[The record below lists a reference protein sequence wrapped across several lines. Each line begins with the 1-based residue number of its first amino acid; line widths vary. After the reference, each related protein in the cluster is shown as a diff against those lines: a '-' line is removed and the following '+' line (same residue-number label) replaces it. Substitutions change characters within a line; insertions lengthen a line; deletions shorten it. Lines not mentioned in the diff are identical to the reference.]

1 GDRAARIQRMTLEAV
16 LAQGTRIRQGL
27 IEPLEAVLVPAEPRL
42 GDAVQQS
49 EGRIGE
55 LALVARAQELDD
67 RGVVAGSRERAG
79 FCEDRRRLVEA
90 LVAGLVFG
98 HWDAIPR
105 LPVNRPLHQR
115 FCDRVFAE
123 VRQGIRERL
132 LLERLA
138 RREVRPLFHL
148 VFAVVETKQLRFD
161 WAVGAVGDA
170 LSAQLR

>member
-1 GDRAARIQRMTLEAV
+1 M
-16 LAQGTRIRQGL
+16 
-27 IEPLEAVLVPAEPRL
+27 PAESRL
-42 GDAVQQS
+42 RDAVEQG
-49 EGRIGE
+49 EGRIVE
-55 LALVARAQELDD
+55 LALLARAQELDD
-67 RGVVAGSRERAG
+67 RGMMAGSRECAG
-79 FCEDRRRLVEA
+79 FCDDRRRLGEA

-105 LPVNRPLHQR
+105 LPVNRPLHQL

-148 VFAVVETKQLRFD
+148 VFAVAETKQLRFD
-161 WAVGAVGDA
+161 W
-170 LSAQLR
+170 